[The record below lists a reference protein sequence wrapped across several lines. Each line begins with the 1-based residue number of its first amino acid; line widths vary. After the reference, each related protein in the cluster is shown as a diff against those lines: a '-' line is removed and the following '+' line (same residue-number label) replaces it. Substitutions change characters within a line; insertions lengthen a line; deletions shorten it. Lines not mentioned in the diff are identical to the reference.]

1 MPEKRRV
8 VITGMGMVSPLGV
21 GNESNWEALRN
32 GTSGVGMITHFDTT
46 DYPAKIAAEVK
57 DFDPLQF
64 INKKELKKMDRFI
77 HFALAAAQFAVDD
90 SGIDPAVLDSERAGV
105 SIGSGIGGLEF
116 IERQHKV
123 VLERGPRRIS
133 PFFIPGLIVNLA
145 AGHVSIR
152 FRARGPNLAHCTA
165 CSTGT
170 HAVGEAFRAIQHG
183 QADQMLCGGAEAVI
197 CPLAV
202 GGFSAMKALSTR
214 NDDPS
219 TASRPFDSTRDGFV
233 MGEGSGV
240 IVLEEREAAM
250 ARGARIYAE
259 LVGYGMAADAF
270 HITAP
275 SEDGDGAMRVM
286 KNAIDDAGM
295 TPGEVD
301 YINAH
306 GTATPTGD
314 KAETLA
320 IKKLFGDHAHRLAV
334 SSTKSS
340 TGHLLGAAG
349 GVETAITAWAVLNDI
364 MPPTINLQNPDPDCD
379 LDYVPNEARQAEV
392 RVALTNSFGFGGTN
406 ASLLLQKHK

>member
-1 MPEKRRV
+1 MPKRRV
-8 VITGMGMVSPLGV
+8 VITGLGMISPLGV
-21 GNESNWEALRN
+21 GNDANWEALRS
-32 GTSGVGMITHFDTT
+32 GKSGVGMITHFDTT
-46 DYPAKIAAEVK
+46 DYPVKIAAEVRG
-57 DFDPLQF
+57 FDPLQF
-64 INKKELKKMDRFI
+64 IDKKELKKMDRFI
-77 HFALAAAQFAVDD
+77 HFALAASQFAVED
-90 SGIDPAVLDSERAGV
+90 SGLPLEALDSDRAGV
-105 SIGSGIGGLEF
+105 SIGSGIGGLGF
-116 IERQHKV
+116 IERQHKL

-183 QADQMLCGGAEAVI
+183 QADTMICGGTEAVI

-202 GGFSAMKALSTR
+202 GGFAAMKALSTR
-214 NDDPS
+214 NDDPA
-219 TASRPFDSTRDGFV
+219 TASRPFDATRDGFV
-233 MGEGSGV
+233 MGEGAGV
-240 IVLEEREAAM
+240 LILEEREAAV

-259 LVGYGMAADAF
+259 LSGFGMAADAF

-286 KNAIDDAGM
+286 KAAVEDAGVAL
-295 TPGEVD
+295 TDVD

-306 GTATPTGD
+306 GTATPPGD
-314 KAETLA
+314 RVETLA
-320 IKKLFGDHAHRLAV
+320 IKKLFGDHARKLAV
-334 SSTKSS
+334 SSTKSA

-349 GVETAITAWAVLNDI
+349 GVETAITAWAISHDFI
-364 MPPTINLQNPDPDCD
+364 PPTINLHHPDPDCD
-379 LDYVPNEARQAEV
+379 LDYVPNEPRNSEV

-406 ASLLLQKHK
+406 ASLLLKKHE